1 MVKIIKIL
9 LFEDNPG
16 DAGLIEEMVNDSI
29 NYSYGLKITE
39 TMEEG
44 INLLKNDSYDII
56 LLDLGLPDSDG
67 INTFLNVQK
76 ESSETPII
84 ILTGLND
91 EDIGINAVKKGAQD
105 YLTKGMVDPDLLERS
120 IKYSIERKKVQLE
133 LQKYR
138 DNLEEQVEKRT
149 IELDNDNK
157 RLKIEIED
165 HKKTEVTLEKYL
177 AELKRSNSELQQFAY
192 VASHDLQEPLRM
204 VSSFTQLLAKK
215 YKGQLDS
222 DADEFIKYAVD
233 GAQRMQMLINDLL
246 AYSRVSSRVE
256 EFQLVDLEKA
266 FNESLQNLKVSIDDN
281 DARITCDSLP
291 TIVADQSQ
299 IIQLFQNLIGNA
311 IKFRSNETPEIHIA
325 VEEGEDEWIFR
336 VIDNGIGID
345 SQHNE
350 RIFRVFQRL
359 HERDSYPGTGIGL
372 SICEK
377 IVERHGGD
385 ILVDSK
391 LGNGSTFSFTISK
404 YI

>member
-91 EDIGINAVKKGAQD
+91 ENIGINAVKKGAQD

-138 DNLEEQVEKRT
+138 DNLEEQVEKRKT
-149 IELDNDNK
+149 P
-157 RLKIEIED
+157 
-165 HKKTEVTLEKYL
+165 HKEVKNTLL
-177 AELKRSNSELQQFAY
+177 
-192 VASHDLQEPLRM
+192 
-204 VSSFTQLLAKK
+204 
-215 YKGQLDS
+215 
-222 DADEFIKYAVD
+222 
-233 GAQRMQMLINDLL
+233 
-246 AYSRVSSRVE
+246 
-256 EFQLVDLEKA
+256 
-266 FNESLQNLKVSIDDN
+266 SLHH
-281 DARITCDSLP
+281 A
-291 TIVADQSQ
+291 
-299 IIQLFQNLIGNA
+299 
-311 IKFRSNETPEIHIA
+311 
-325 VEEGEDEWIFR
+325 
-336 VIDNGIGID
+336 
-345 SQHNE
+345 
-350 RIFRVFQRL
+350 
-359 HERDSYPGTGIGL
+359 
-372 SICEK
+372 
-377 IVERHGGD
+377 
-385 ILVDSK
+385 
-391 LGNGSTFSFTISK
+391 
-404 YI
+404 